1 MDLHLQ
7 LKKEWFEKTLKG
19 IKKEDY
25 REISLHYIG
34 YLFNWKK
41 SGLTKQQFLTK
52 LKSEKSLNWCK
63 HVLKQFKTSTFS
75 NGMNHPIPKI
85 TLKQKEIKID
95 FGNPDW
101 GAIPRKKYFVIV
113 HGELMNHENCEKF
126 NSK

>member
-75 NGMNHPIPKI
+75 NGMNHPIPK
-85 TLKQKEIKID
+85 
-95 FGNPDW
+95 
-101 GAIPRKKYFVIV
+101 
-113 HGELMNHENCEKF
+113 
-126 NSK
+126 